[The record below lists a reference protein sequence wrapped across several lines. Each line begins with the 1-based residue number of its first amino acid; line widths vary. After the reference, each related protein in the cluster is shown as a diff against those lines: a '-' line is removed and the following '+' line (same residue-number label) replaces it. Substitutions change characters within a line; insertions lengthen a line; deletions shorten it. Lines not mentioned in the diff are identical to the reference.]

1 MRAATMAMTDNFSPE
16 ALYRL
21 MAWMSPAYPT
31 GAYSYSH
38 GIEAAVANDLVR
50 DRATLVAWCEHILR
64 HGAGWVDAV
73 LLARSYDAA
82 ASEDW
87 MAVADLVELAAA
99 MRGTREAGLESVQQ
113 GAAFLTATRAA
124 WPDARL
130 DKLVTICEGQAL
142 ALPITVA
149 VSAVGRVPK
158 AFIVAAYLQS
168 FAANLISAAVR
179 LIPLGQTDGQRA
191 IADLAPTV
199 AFVALA
205 ALAADIDDLGT
216 AAPMVDWTGMFHE
229 TQHTR
234 LFRS

>member
-1 MRAATMAMTDNFSPE
+1 MPTASMAMTETVTPE

-38 GIEAAVANDLVR
+38 GIEAAVAEDMVC

-73 LLARSYDAA
+73 LLAQTYNAA
-82 ASEDW
+82 ASDDW
-87 MAVADLVELAAA
+87 IAIADLTELAAA

-130 DKLVTICEGQAL
+130 DKLMAICEGQAL
-142 ALPITVA
+142 ALPIAVA

-179 LIPLGQTDGQRA
+179 LIPLGQTDGQGA
-191 IADLAPTV
+191 IADLAPIV
-199 AFVALA
+199 ASVASA
-205 ALAADIDDLGT
+205 AIAAAIDDLGT

>member
-1 MRAATMAMTDNFSPE
+1 MPVATMATTENVSPE
-16 ALYRL
+16 SLYRL

-38 GIEAAVANDLVR
+38 GIETAVAEGMVR

-73 LLARSYDAA
+73 LLTQTYDAA
-82 ASEDW
+82 AADDW
-87 MAVADLVELAAA
+87 VVVADLAELAAA

-124 WPDARL
+124 WPDVRL
-130 DKLVTICEGQAL
+130 DKLMVICEGQPL
-142 ALPITVA
+142 ALPIAVA
-149 VSAVGRVPK
+149 VAAVGRVPK
-158 AFIVAAYLQS
+158 TFIVAAYLQS

-191 IADLAPTV
+191 IADLAPIV
-199 AFVALA
+199 ASVSSLA
-205 ALAADIDDLGT
+205 IAADVDDLGT

>member
-1 MRAATMAMTDNFSPE
+1 MTETVTPE

-21 MAWMSPAYPT
+21 LAWMSPAYPT

-38 GIEAAVANDLVR
+38 GIEAAVAENLVR
-50 DRATLVAWCEHILR
+50 DRATVSAWCEHILR
-64 HGAGWVDAV
+64 FGAGWVDAV
-73 LLARSYDAA
+73 LLAQTYDAA
-82 ASEDW
+82 ISDDW
-87 MAVADLVELAAA
+87 IAVTDLAELAAA

-130 DKLVTICEGQAL
+130 EKLAALGEGKAL
-142 ALPITVA
+142 ALPIAVA

-158 AFIVAAYLQS
+158 VFIVAAYLQS

-191 IADLAPTV
+191 IADMSPVV
-199 AFVALA
+199 ASVAAA
-205 ALAADIDDLGT
+205 ALEAKIDDLGT

>member
-1 MRAATMAMTDNFSPE
+1 MAMTESVTTE
-16 ALYRL
+16 TLYRL

-50 DRATLVAWCEHILR
+50 DRATLVSWCDHILR

-73 LLARSYDAA
+73 LLAQAYDAA
-82 ASEDW
+82 ASDDW
-87 MAVADLVELAAA
+87 PIVSDLAELASA
-99 MRGTREAGLESVQQ
+99 MRGSREVGLESLQQ
-113 GAAFLTATRAA
+113 GVAFLTATRAA
-124 WPDARL
+124 WPDPRL
-130 DKLVTICEGQAL
+130 ETLTEMVGGKAL
-142 ALPITVA
+142 ALPIVVA
-149 VSAVGRVPK
+149 VSAIDCVPK
-158 AFIVAAYLQS
+158 ALIVGAYLQS

-191 IADLAPTV
+191 IAELAPIV
-199 AFVALA
+199 ASVAA
-205 ALAADIDDLGT
+205 SAIVADIDELGT
-216 AAPMVDWTGMFHE
+216 AAPMVDWTSMFHE